1 MGDITVGDYVSQSQ
15 HEISASDI
23 NDRIEALKAT
33 IRECQQDNQEPDEDD
48 ERELAALIEFR
59 DEVQRTTGN
68 HFDEATIV
76 PEDEFR
82 DWARDWA
89 HGIGDFEFL
98 DKYVRWK
105 EFAED
110 LRGDYTALDFGD
122 DLVYVR

>member
-23 NDRIEALKAT
+23 NDRIETLKGV
-33 IRECQQDNQEPDEDD
+33 IREAQQEGDDPFAEDEA
-48 ERELAALIEFR
+48 ELAALIEFR
-59 DEVQRTTGN
+59 NEVQRTTGN

-98 DKYVRWK
+98 DKCVRWE

-110 LRGDYTALDFGD
+110 LKGDYTALDFGD